1 MICPSTLR
9 DIIERYYHIVGKLTN
24 MELDALAHMCLTMKE
39 EEE

>member
-9 DIIERYYHIVGKLTN
+9 DMIERYYHLLEDLTN